1 MAKNSKF
8 VEMMSSFLEAY
19 EESQEKSKRSREDKA
34 DERQN
39 KLEAAMD
46 ELIEAC
52 TERDLIAF
60 DKAVTKMRKHLVKL
74 SALERP

>member
-1 MAKNSKF
+1 MAKNNKF
-8 VEMMSSFLEAY
+8 VEMMAQLMDAY
-19 EESQEKSKRSREDKA
+19 EESQEKSKKSREDRA
-34 DERQN
+34 SERQD

-60 DKAVTKMRKHLVKL
+60 DKAVAKMRKHLVKL
-74 SALERP
+74 SALERA